1 MAMLSTNFGGY
12 KSTVG
17 LTTLATLTLMFSD
30 SNAQAQI
37 TSDQT
42 TNTQVQ
48 VIDGASLIQGGTQTG
63 SNLFHSFK
71 EFSLK
76 TGAIANFDNGLDIEN
91 IFTRVSGGTISEID
105 GLIQTQGNASLFLLN
120 PAGIVFGANAQLNI
134 GGSFIASTG
143 DRFIF
148 EDGTEFAA
156 TNPQKTPL
164 LTITSP
170 IGLQYGQNPGGIAIL
185 PNNNRVSSNSSGLNV
200 KPGNTLALLGGD
212 VSITRNSLNGIQS
225 NIEISSIKSG
235 SVDLKPDNSGWQFQY
250 ENLNQL
256 GNIDLTNRALII
268 NNSGAVKFQ
277 GNNINLTTGSGII
290 NATSINAAKS
300 TINLKARESINLD
313 NSSLLSQVL
322 RQSSDLEQQV
332 GGGGDISLVAPQIL
346 VKNGSLI
353 SAATFSKY
361 PGGNITIDAQ
371 DIVQLKS
378 EANENPPIIST
389 STQGQGDGGGIAINT
404 AQLTVKNGG
413 QIQALGGKGAGGT
426 ITVNASKAIDISG
439 TGILR
444 SQNSMTGQPTETKLS
459 SGFSASSGI
468 EGLSPARQPKAAS
481 GSLVINTPSLKI
493 AQEGQMSVSNFG
505 LANAGDI
512 LITTSNLDLDT
523 QGKIIANTISGNGGS
538 ISIMAEKLVIL
549 NNQSSISTTAKNNGD
564 GGKINLETDNLV
576 LLKSSQFSADAQQ
589 GSGGKITIDAQSFL
603 ADNYSNVTANSE
615 DNQKKGVVEFA
626 TLNLNSRLQTQFRK
640 QASLVAENYIYKG
653 CGKGASFSQNQ
664 FRNIG
669 RGGVPNN
676 LLQETSNLEILADL
690 NETSNKSTDANTDRD
705 NRHNASQKENADYQ
719 PLTEAHTWIVNA
731 KGNIELISPAETTV
745 ARQTSVCQ
753 IFKH

>member
-1 MAMLSTNFGGY
+1 MLSTNFGGY

-48 VIDGASLIQGGTQTG
+48 VIDGTSLIEGGIQNG

-71 EFSLK
+71 EFSLA
-76 TGAIANFDNGLDIEN
+76 TGAIANFANGLDVKN
-91 IFTRVSGGTISEID
+91 IFSRVTGGTISEID

-120 PAGIVFGANAQLNI
+120 PAGIIFGANAQLDI

-148 EDGTEFAA
+148 ADGTEFAA
-156 TNPQKTPL
+156 TNPQNTPL

-170 IGLQYGQNPGGIAIL
+170 IGLQYGQNPGEIAIL
-185 PNNNRVSSNSSGLNV
+185 PNNSRVSSNSSGLNV

-225 NIEISSIKSG
+225 NIEIGSIKSG
-235 SVDLKPDNSGWQFQY
+235 SVNFKPDNSGWQFQY
-250 ENLNQL
+250 ELNQF
-256 GNIDLTNRALII
+256 GNINLTNGALVI
-268 NNSGAVKFQ
+268 NKSGAVKFQ
-277 GNNINLTTGSGII
+277 GNKINLATGSGII
-290 NATSINAAKS
+290 NVTSINAARS
-300 TINLKARESINLD
+300 TIDLKATESINLD
-313 NSSLLSQVL
+313 GSSLLSQVL

-332 GGGGDISLVAPQIL
+332 GGGGDIFLVAPQIS

-361 PGGNITIDAQ
+361 PGGNITIDAE
-371 DIVQLKS
+371 DMVELKS
-378 EANENPPIIST
+378 EADKNPSIIST
-389 STQGQGDGGGIAINT
+389 STQGQGNGGGIAINT
-404 AQLTVKNGG
+404 ARLTVKDGG

-439 TGILR
+439 TGVLR

-468 EGLSPARQPKAAS
+468 EGLPPVRQPQAAS
-481 GSLVINTPSLKI
+481 GSLIINTPSLKI
-493 AQEGQMSVSNFG
+493 EKEGQMSVSNFG

-512 LITTSNLDLDT
+512 LITTSNLNLDT

-538 ISIMAEKLVIL
+538 ISIMAEKSVIL
-549 NNQSSISTTAKNNGD
+549 DNQSAISTTAKNNGD
-564 GGKINLETDNLV
+564 GGKINVETGNLV

-603 ADNYSNVTANSE
+603 ADNDSSVTANSE
-615 DNQKKGVVEFA
+615 DNKKKGVVEII

-640 QASLVAENYIYKG
+640 QASLVADNYIYRG
-653 CGKGASFSQNQ
+653 CGKEEGFSQNQ

-669 RGGVPNN
+669 RGGVPDN
-676 LLQETSNLEILADL
+676 LLQETSNLEILTDL
-690 NETSNKSTDANTDRD
+690 DKTSNKSTDANTDRD
-705 NRHNASQKENADYQ
+705 NKHNASQKENADYQ

-731 KGNIELISPAETTV
+731 KGNIELISPAETTMTT
-745 ARQTSVCQ
+745 QPSVCQ
-753 IFKH
+753 IR